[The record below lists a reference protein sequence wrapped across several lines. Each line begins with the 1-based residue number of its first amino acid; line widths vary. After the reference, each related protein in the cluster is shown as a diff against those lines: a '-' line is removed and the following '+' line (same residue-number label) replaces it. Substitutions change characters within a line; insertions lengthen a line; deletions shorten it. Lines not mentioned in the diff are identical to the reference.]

1 MNSYIIQAQKIDTAF
16 STIKQAQSITQPEE
30 IVENL
35 GNFEKK
41 NVEIFSMLNQTN
53 NIIENL
59 EISLERE
66 RDEIL
71 ELMNRIS
78 KQKEKINSDISQEAN
93 SKKKIESRLEVLGNE
108 ISDYTLGMDKA
119 LKSAINMYKFLIE
132 KQLNFQVST
141 VEPTFKDNVDFEKIP
156 IANYLS
162 WVEDVAYKMC

>member
-78 KQKEKINSDISQEAN
+78 KQKEKINSDISQEAD